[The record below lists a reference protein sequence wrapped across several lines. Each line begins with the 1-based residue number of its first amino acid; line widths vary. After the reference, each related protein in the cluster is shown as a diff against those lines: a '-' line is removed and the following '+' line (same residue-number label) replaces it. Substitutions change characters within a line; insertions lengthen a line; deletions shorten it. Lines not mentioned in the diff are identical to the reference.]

1 MGIKKKFKPKE
12 SGLQTKVNGNQQ
24 IHAGKSSDVTNLAV
38 IDAPQTEIVAGTD
51 VQSTSGFSGV
61 TKEKEK
67 QKLTKS
73 KRGLI
78 EIIAVSL
85 GYIKRN
91 KVSSWITGINKSIAK
106 DMDENV
112 FAELPL
118 KAKFEALSDGIAK
131 LMFAQ
136 AQDLEKSRAA
146 VDEANAQTE
155 RETLAKTEALASAAA
170 AQERAI
176 KAENR
181 AIDAEGKANAA
192 ERRIQELSMQLT
204 ELQHK
209 KDGKRDSDDIN
220 ALIKENSELHE
231 KVGSY
236 EKDLK
241 IAKNTNERLEV
252 TNKEL
257 VREREQL
264 KKEHIDLQTEHTN
277 LQGTHIS
284 LQEAYDICKKRCEE
298 LEASEVGQLTDI
310 ICSKDNEI
318 NNLNV
323 AKTATETALKQ
334 AERAKEDVEHQL
346 EKTGIQLEE
355 ARQTIET
362 REGELKNER
371 NTIKELKLT
380 VKGYEKNIEELKEQ
394 GSKYVAEIES
404 QKTELEARQVTI
416 NEKTEE
422 IKRLNGDNDSL
433 HLNIGLLKDTISGL
447 EQDKASLTATNETI
461 RQQFSE
467 KTNFIYAER
476 DSYAQAMMSLAKKLS
491 EAAAKDFLGNCD
503 DAFESNRVSLQE
515 KVLKPVRALEREM
528 AEINPGNYD
537 SRDELAEAY
546 YALIKSQFDEASGLT
561 RIAQWYAYSQVA
573 FMVDKD
579 RSDGL
584 FVRQE
589 EIRNIYLLAVKLMA
603 NVGIEYCLPA
613 LYAERLLDNSTYED
627 VTGQRQLNI
636 EYMCPTARS
645 HKENIDC
652 IDSSKVIIDVV
663 EVGYTDN
670 KGNNK
675 KSKVII

>member
-1 MGIKKKFKPKE
+1 MGIKKKFRPKE
-12 SGLQTKVNGNQQ
+12 SSSQTKVNGNQQ
-24 IHAGKSSDVTNLAV
+24 IHAGKSSDVTNLTF
-38 IDAPQTEIVAGTD
+38 IDAPQTEIGAGTD
-51 VQSTSGFSGV
+51 VQSTSGYSSV
-61 TKEKEK
+61 KKDEEK

-85 GYIKRN
+85 GYIKRS
-91 KVSSWITGINKSIAK
+91 KVSSWISDINKSIAE

-118 KAKFEALSDGIAK
+118 KAKFDALSDGIAN
-131 LMFAQ
+131 LMAAQ
-136 AQDLEKSRAA
+136 AQDLEKARAA
-146 VDEANAQTE
+146 VEEAKTQAETE
-155 RETLAKTEALASAAA
+155 ALAKKEALASAAA
-170 AQERAI
+170 AQERAV
-176 KAENR
+176 KYENR
-181 AIDAEGKANAA
+181 AINAEEKADAA
-192 ERRIQELSMQLT
+192 EKRIQELNMQLT
-204 ELQHK
+204 ELQQK
-209 KDGKRDSDDIN
+209 KDGKRESDDIN

-231 KVGSY
+231 KVGTY
-236 EKDLK
+236 EKDLR
-241 IAKNTNERLEV
+241 IAKNKNEQLEII
-252 TNKEL
+252 NKEL
-257 VREREQL
+257 IRGREQL
-264 KKEHIDLQTEHTN
+264 KKEHFDLQTEHTN
-277 LQGTHIS
+277 LQGAHSS
-284 LQEAYDICKKRCEE
+284 LQETYDICKKHCEE

-310 ICSKDNEI
+310 IFAKDNEI
-318 NNLNV
+318 NNLNA
-323 AKTATETALKQ
+323 AKTAAETALKQ
-334 AERAKEDVEHQL
+334 AECVKEDVERQL
-346 EKTGIQLEE
+346 EKIGNQLEE
-355 ARQTIET
+355 ARQTIEV
-362 REGELKNER
+362 REGELKSER

-380 VKGYEKNIEELKEQ
+380 IKGCEKDIETLKEQ
-394 GSKYVAEIES
+394 DSKYAAEIES
-404 QKTELEARQVTI
+404 QNTELEARQVTI

-422 IKRLNGDNDSL
+422 IKRLNDDNDSL
-433 HLNIGLLKDTISGL
+433 HLNIGLLKETISGL
-447 EQDKASLTATNETI
+447 ETDNASLTATNETI
-461 RQQFSE
+461 KQQFNE
-467 KTNFIYAER
+467 KADFIYAER
-476 DSYAQAMMSLAKKLS
+476 DNFAQTMMLLAKKLS

-528 AEINPGNYD
+528 AEINPGNYA

-589 EIRNIYLLAVKLMA
+589 EIRDIYVLAVKLMA
-603 NVGIEYCLPA
+603 NIGIEYCLPA
-613 LYAERLLDNSTYED
+613 LYAERFHDNSIYED

-663 EVGYTDN
+663 EVGYTDD

-675 KSKVII
+675 KSQVIL